1 LAAVVVA
8 GHGAIGLCGFGSR
21 CGGIS
26 AAGGG
31 SSVEQLPPFGAKNR
45 GNRGIISPPQH
56 TTTGCIGGQGGAE
69 RAAKHS
75 LRICVTRVYA
85 EFLANLRACDE
96 HPPKRRTAVAER
108 AEWGEMIPVAEVN
121 VWKAA
126 VQVVA
131 LFDLDASIEAAL
143 RSDAALDEGD
153 LENDRLWL
161 RVMHAIDE
169 LQRRK
174 RVEGEVIH

>member
-1 LAAVVVA
+1 MA
-8 GHGAIGLCGFGSR
+8 G
-21 CGGIS
+21 
-26 AAGGG
+26 
-31 SSVEQLPPFGAKNR
+31 
-45 GNRGIISPPQH
+45 
-56 TTTGCIGGQGGAE
+56 
-69 RAAKHS
+69 
-75 LRICVTRVYA
+75 
-85 EFLANLRACDE
+85 
-96 HPPKRRTAVAER
+96 R
-108 AEWGEMIPVAEVN
+108 AEWGEIIPLAEVN

-169 LQRRK
+169 LRRRK